1 MHRAAGAKFRGIT
14 REDSR
19 AVFAREITEVH
30 LSDLSDG
37 EVPLANARQSY
48 LWLATKNRQPWSTK
62 RFDWKRYRLID
73 RIVRRR

>member
-19 AVFAREITEVH
+19 WEITEVH

-37 EVPLANARQSY
+37 GVPLANARPSY
-48 LWLATKNRQPWSTK
+48 LLLTTRNRQSRSMK
-62 RFDWKRYRLID
+62 LFDWKRYHLIN
-73 RIVRRR
+73 RIV